1 MFNVQFN
8 QFSQL
13 DLHPDLLRGIGALGF
28 ETPTPVQVQAI
39 PPALAGRD
47 VLASA
52 STGSGKTAAFLL
64 PILHQLL
71 GKPRGTTRALV
82 VTPTR
87 ELAAQIAAE
96 LTSLA
101 RFTPI
106 RAATIYGGVGMAPQE
121 QALRRGV
128 DVVIATPGRLLDHLG
143 RSYGHL
149 DGIEHVVLD
158 EADRMLD
165 MGFLPDIKR
174 ILARVPARRQTQ
186 LFSATIPP
194 EIADLTRRMLK
205 DPVRVDLAPRS
216 APASGITQTVYTVA
230 QGDKTPLLVSLL
242 TSGEV
247 QDALVFTRTRRRA
260 DRLAKQLV
268 KQGLGAERIHG
279 GRSQSQRT
287 KALAAFRAGRLRV
300 LVATDVAARGI
311 DVEALGHVI
320 NYDVPGAPDDYV
332 HRVGRT
338 ARAELT
344 GDAFTFVS
352 PDELSTLHDIE
363 RVLGNKIARAAT
375 PNGSGASR
383 PHTNGHNGDS
393 VSNGA
398 PRSNRGRSN
407 GWRSNGGERGRQEHA
422 PKADAGSRRRSVGS
436 RRGTPR
442 GRR

>member
-1 MFNVQFN
+1 MQFN
-8 QFSQL
+8 QFSQF

-28 ETPTPVQVQAI
+28 ETPTPVQARAI

-47 VLASA
+47 LLASA

-64 PILHQLL
+64 PILHQLI
-71 GKPRGTTRALV
+71 GKSRGKTRALV

-87 ELAAQIAAE
+87 ELAAQITVE

-121 QALRRGV
+121 KALRRGV
-128 DVVIATPGRLLDHLG
+128 DVIVATPGRLLDHLS
-143 RSYGHL
+143 RPYGNL
-149 DGIEHVVLD
+149 DSVEFVVLD

-174 ILARVPARRQTQ
+174 ILGRVPTRRQTL

-194 EIADLTRRMLK
+194 EIADLTRRMQN
-205 DPVRVDLAPRS
+205 DAVRVDLAPVS

-230 QGDKTPLLVSLL
+230 QGDKTGLLVSLL
-242 TSGEV
+242 ETGKV

-279 GRSQSQRT
+279 GRSQAQRT
-287 KALAAFRAGRLRV
+287 KALAAFRSGRLRV

-311 DVEALGHVI
+311 DIDALGHVI

-338 ARAELT
+338 ARAERT

-363 RVLGNKIARAAT
+363 RMLGNKIARGDTPAT
-375 PNGSGASR
+375 MGASR
-383 PHTNGHNGDS
+383 TPTNGHHGAS
-393 VSNGA
+393 ASNGA
-398 PRSNRGRSN
+398 ARSIRGKSPN
-407 GWRSNGGERGRQEHA
+407 GQRKQQERGQQGEA
-422 PKADAGSRRRSVGS
+422 KSRGRSVGS

>member
-1 MFNVQFN
+1 VQFN

-28 ETPTPVQVQAI
+28 ETPTPVQARAI

-47 VLASA
+47 LLASA

-64 PILHQLL
+64 PILHQLI
-71 GKPRGTTRALV
+71 GKPRGTTRALI

-87 ELAAQIAAE
+87 ELAAQITAE

-106 RAATIYGGVGMAPQE
+106 KAATIYGGVGMAPQE
-121 QALRRGV
+121 KALRRGV
-128 DVVIATPGRLLDHLG
+128 DVIVATPGRLLDHLS
-143 RSYGHL
+143 RPYGNL
-149 DGIEHVVLD
+149 DAVEFVVLD

-174 ILARVPARRQTQ
+174 ILGRVPTRRQTL
-186 LFSATIPP
+186 LFSATIPS
-194 EIADLTRRMLK
+194 EIADLTRRMQN
-205 DPVRVDLAPRS
+205 DPVRVDLAPVS
-216 APASGITQTVYTVA
+216 APAAGITQTVYTVA
-230 QGDKTPLLVSLL
+230 QGDKTNLLVSLL
-242 TSGEV
+242 DSGQV
-247 QDALVFTRTRRRA
+247 RDALVFTRTRRRA

-287 KALAAFRAGRLRV
+287 KALAAFRSGRLRV

-311 DVEALGHVI
+311 DVDALGHVI

-338 ARAELT
+338 ARAEQT

-363 RVLGNKIARAAT
+363 RMLGNKITRGAAPATMGARRT
-375 PNGSGASR
+375 PGSGHDGGSR
-383 PHTNGHNGDS
+383 S
-393 VSNGA
+393 SGA
-398 PRSNRGRSN
+398 PRSSTRGKSSN
-407 GWRSNGGERGRQEHA
+407 GRRGQRGQRELA
-422 PKADAGSRRRSVGS
+422 PKSEARGEAKSRRRGVGS

-442 GRR
+442 GQR

>member
-1 MFNVQFN
+1 MQFN
-8 QFSQL
+8 QFSEL

-28 ETPTPVQVQAI
+28 ETPTPVQAQAI

-47 VLASA
+47 LLASA

-64 PILHQLL
+64 PILHKLID
-71 GKPRGTTRALV
+71 KPRGTTRALV

-87 ELAAQIAAE
+87 ELAAQITAE

-101 RFTPI
+101 RYTPI
-106 RAATIYGGVGMAPQE
+106 KAATIYGGVGMAPQE
-121 QALRRGV
+121 KALRRGV
-128 DVVIATPGRLLDHLG
+128 DVIVATPGRLLDHLG
-143 RSYGHL
+143 RPYGNL
-149 DGIEHVVLD
+149 DAVEFVVLD

-174 ILARVPARRQTQ
+174 ILARVPTRRQTL
-186 LFSATIPP
+186 LFSATIPR
-194 EIADLTRRMLK
+194 EIADLTRRMQNN
-205 DPVRVDLAPRS
+205 PVRIDLAPVS
-216 APASGITQTVYTVA
+216 APAAGITQTVYTIA
-230 QGDKTPLLVSLL
+230 QGDKTNLLVSLL
-242 TSGEV
+242 ESGQV
-247 QDALVFTRTRRRA
+247 NDALVFTRTRRRA

-268 KQGLGAERIHG
+268 KRGLGAQRIHG

-287 KALAAFRAGRLRV
+287 KALAAFRSGRVRV

-311 DVEALGHVI
+311 DVDALGHVI

-338 ARAELT
+338 ARAEQT

-363 RVLGNKIARAAT
+363 RMLGGKITRGEA
-375 PNGSGASR
+375 P
-383 PHTNGHNGDS
+383 
-393 VSNGA
+393 NGA
-398 PRSNRGRSN
+398 PRSKPGKSSN
-407 GWRSNGGERGRQEHA
+407 GQRGQRGKQERASTKRESKGEA
-422 PKADAGSRRRSVGS
+422 KSRRRSVGS

-442 GRR
+442 GQR